1 IEMNEPPTLGWLLAK
16 WQDWGE
22 EGTLRAKLTVP
33 RWKGE
38 GDRDVARLKQD
49 AWAVAARS
57 IHPATAKTYA
67 VGVRSWIRFTVELTE
82 ADKRMRAPMPA
93 NLQEIQY

>member
-1 IEMNEPPTLGWLLAK
+1 MNEPPTLGWLLAE

-22 EGTLRAKLTVP
+22 KETLRAKPTVP

-49 AWAVAARS
+49 A
-57 IHPATAKTYA
+57 
-67 VGVRSWIRFTVELTE
+67 FTVELTK

-93 NLQEIQY
+93 NLVDWLL

>member
-1 IEMNEPPTLGWLLAK
+1 MNEPPTLGWLLAK

-49 AWAVAARS
+49 A
-57 IHPATAKTYA
+57 
-67 VGVRSWIRFTVELTE
+67 FTVELTK